1 MIYMI
6 YIMNKISLHDINSFS
21 IAPINN
27 KNTKKTIFYIQNQ
40 YFKINI
46 LLKILINTIILSL
59 FYK

>member
-6 YIMNKISLHDINSFS
+6 YIMNKISLHDISSFS